1 MHVQDRLSQ
10 EIYAVHAFG
19 TIRSCPV
26 PLISLF
32 HVLRRS
38 RQHTDAPVRLWLLCI
53 AVGTRSRARSL
64 CIHEPFIVS
73 KCEF

>member
-19 TIRSCPV
+19 TIRSCLVLLVSP
-26 PLISLF
+26 S

-38 RQHTDAPVRLWLLCI
+38 RQHKDAPVRLWP
-53 AVGTRSRARSL
+53 L